1 LESAELARQMK
12 EQLKRQRDQELK
24 LLHQRREQEELRR
37 Q

>member
-1 LESAELARQMK
+1 MKSEEMAK